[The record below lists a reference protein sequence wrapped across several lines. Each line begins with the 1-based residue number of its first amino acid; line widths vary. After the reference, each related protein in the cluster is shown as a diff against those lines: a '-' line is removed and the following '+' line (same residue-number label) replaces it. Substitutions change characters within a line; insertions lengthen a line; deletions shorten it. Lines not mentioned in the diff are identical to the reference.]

1 MEVYNDGSKNQT
13 SHMKVPPGYAVLD
26 CGDAKSLCGAKPVA
40 QIAQTCARE
49 GKRVGDK
56 RDTEAIDESYHF
68 RGIGNQ
74 IVSSFMKLRVLGS
87 IDGKEVS
94 FSPSVTPGD
103 IPLLVGNDHLIPWGC
118 SIHLYPDECRL
129 EIPSRGIDAKLHV
142 ITSKHILVNIADFEG
157 VDEPDCDVWTSK
169 RGRDSEETGTESDMT
184 EGTEE
189 TITDPEEVPAK
200 RSRRGAPRKP
210 RVPRMKPPQ
219 AFIQLSPA
227 LQSELRKLQHAAA
240 RGSSASAAEWA
251 RVSRAADKAL
261 ALLLPDKGPRSME
274 ISTAYNC
281 QNIGIKCEPEK
292 KQSQWIH
299 AETVGVRF
307 DSSREDDTEGAE
319 HRGCCIRNAHC
330 DSESHR
336 QEVGQVEN
344 NDRYLPQS
352 GEFQTMSEELSDVKE
367 QLRMASPAEREM
379 QEMLMGIGGDDP
391 DERSKHGVPRQ
402 QDLTQQQPPTESPSQ
417 KTTCVTTVLVATI
430 ETAFTQGSTTTTVSP
445 RTKTTDET
453 RSRVKTK
460 SRTTATA
467 TTETTSSNSRRFTN
481 S

>member
-13 SHMKVPPGYAVLD
+13 SHLKVPPGYAVLD
-26 CGDAKSLCGAKPVA
+26 CGAAKSLCGAKLVA
-40 QIAQTCARE
+40 QMAQTCARE

-94 FSPSVTPGD
+94 FSSSVTPGD
-103 IPLLVGNDHLIPWGC
+103 IPPLVGNDHLTPWSC

-129 EIPSRGIDAKLHV
+129 DIPSRGIDAKLHV
-142 ITSKHILVNIADFEG
+142 TSSNHILVNLADFECM
-157 VDEPDCDVWTSK
+157 DEPDYDVWTSK

-189 TITDPEEVPAK
+189 TITDPEEVLAK

-210 RVPRMKPPQ
+210 RVPRKKPPP
-219 AFIQLSPA
+219 AYIQLSPA
-227 LQSELRKLQHAAA
+227 LQSEVRKVQHAAA

-261 ALLLPDKGPRSME
+261 ALLLLDKGPRSME
-274 ISTAYNC
+274 ISTVYNC
-281 QNIGIKCEPEK
+281 QDIGFECELEK
-292 KQSQWIH
+292 KQSDATQWIH
-299 AETVGVRF
+299 DETVGVRL
-307 DSSREDDTEGAE
+307 DSSCEDDAEGAE

-330 DSESHR
+330 GSESHR
-336 QEVGQVEN
+336 QEMGQVES
-344 NDRYLPQS
+344 NDRYLRQI
-352 GEFQTMSEELSDVKE
+352 GEFQTMSDELSDVKE
-367 QLRMASPAEREM
+367 QLRVASPTE
-379 QEMLMGIGGDDP
+379 GDDP

-402 QDLTQQQPPTESPSQ
+402 QDSDTTAATDRVSAA
-417 KTTCVTTVLVATI
+417 KTTCVTTVLIATI
-430 ETAFTQGSTTTTVSP
+430 ETAITQGSTTTTVSP

-453 RSRVKTK
+453 RRTKT
-460 SRTTATA
+460 
-467 TTETTSSNSRRFTN
+467 TTST
-481 S
+481 